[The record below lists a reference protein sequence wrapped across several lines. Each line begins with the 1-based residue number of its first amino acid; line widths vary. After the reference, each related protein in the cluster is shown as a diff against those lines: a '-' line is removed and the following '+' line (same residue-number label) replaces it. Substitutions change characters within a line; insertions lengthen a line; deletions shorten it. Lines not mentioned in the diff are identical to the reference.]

1 MRYLARQYLD
11 FSRKRYLSA
20 LLKGKK
26 HAEFKPHGAK
36 RFLCIQ
42 MHSIGDAIMSQAA
55 WASLKAALPDSHLDL
70 ICRHY
75 IAPLFR
81 ADPSLSHLYPLKSRR
96 FRSWLFEDGRGVE
109 EILIGGR
116 YDLVIDFTEDPLT
129 ASLCAQRFCPP
140 SIGFRRISDGAAKDT
155 PIASAY
161 DLTFPY
167 DPMEPVRPLFMRL
180 VSPWVVMPGETRS
193 PVLYLDDLTLNKA
206 METLRNKELI
216 PKRFIVAHPGAK
228 WSPRRWPLEHWR
240 RLITRLGETL
250 PYPILLL
257 GGSED
262 KELLHSIAGEKRSA
276 SLSCLASH
284 ETALSAA
291 LIKLAALCV
300 CHDSGAMHIAAA
312 VGTPS
317 VALFGP
323 GHPDKTAPPQKEGTH
338 VLYSPM
344 FCSPCE
350 QYYARDRCR
359 RGMNFC
365 MYAISPERVFR
376 EIEDILSNEASKG

>member
-11 FSRKRYLSA
+11 ISRKRYLSA
-20 LLKGKK
+20 LLKGKE
-26 HAEFKPHGAK
+26 HTEFKLHGAR

-42 MHSIGDAIMSQAA
+42 MNSIGDAIMSQAA
-55 WASLKAALPDSHLDL
+55 WASLKAAIPDAHLDL

-81 ADPSLSHLYPLKSRR
+81 GDPSISHLYPLKSRR
-96 FRSWLFEDGRGVE
+96 FRSWLFEDGRRAEG
-109 EILIGGR
+109 ILIGGR

-129 ASLCAQRFCPP
+129 ASLCAQKFCPP
-140 SIGFRRISDGAAKDT
+140 SIGFRRISDGSAKDT

-180 VSPWVVMPGETRS
+180 VSPWVVIPGETRS
-193 PVLYLDDLTLNKA
+193 PVLYLEDLTLSKA
-206 METLRNKELI
+206 METLRNKGLI
-216 PKRFIVAHPGAK
+216 AKRFIVAHPGAK
-228 WSPRRWPLEHWR
+228 WSPRRWPLLHWR
-240 RLITRLGETL
+240 LLIEKLSRAL
-250 PYPILLL
+250 PYPVLVL
-257 GGSED
+257 GGPED
-262 KELLHSIAGEKRSA
+262 SALLHSITDERRTESVACVMSDDIA
-276 SLSCLASH
+276 F
-284 ETALSAA
+284 SAA

-323 GHPDKTAPPQKEGTH
+323 GHPNKTAPPQKEGTH

-344 FCSPCE
+344 FCSPCT

-359 RGMNFC
+359 RGINFC
-365 MYAISPERVFR
+365 MHAISPERVLM
-376 EIEDILSNEASKG
+376 EIEEILSDEGKEA